1 MVSVPV
7 EESYVTLPVSSNFR
21 YEDQPEVPV
30 LVTRQYIS
38 DPDHNEVDISNM

>member
-21 YEDQPEVPV
+21 CEVQPEVPV
-30 LVTRQYIS
+30 AVMRQYIS
-38 DPDHNEVDISNM
+38 DSHVNVVDISNM